1 MKPLSGLRALVT
13 GSSRGLGK
21 GIALALAEAGAR
33 VAINYHRNE
42 KEALAVKAE
51 IEGLGGEALV
61 IQADVSQGAPVAAMF
76 RKIVDAWGGLDVL
89 VNNAGTTKS
98 QDIFETSEADWDFI
112 LDTNLKSVFLCSKEA
127 MVLMRGQKRG
137 RIVNISSI
145 VAHRGALYGH
155 VHYAA
160 TKGAI
165 LSFTRTL
172 ARTGAPH
179 GILVNAI
186 APGIIE
192 SELLVETHGKE
203 DVAALAASVPLG
215 LGQARDV
222 GLAAVYLAG
231 EGGRYLTGATLDV
244 NGGMHFH

>member
-1 MKPLSGLRALVT
+1 MKPLSGKRALVT

-21 GIALALAEAGAR
+21 GVALALAEAGAK

-42 KEALAVKAE
+42 KEALLVKAE
-51 IEGLGGEALV
+51 VEKAGGEALV
-61 IQADVSQGAPVAAMF
+61 IQADVSQAASVAAMF
-76 RKIVDAWGGLDVL
+76 AKVMETWGGLDLL

-98 QDIFETSEADWDFI
+98 QNIFETTEADWDFI

-127 MVLMRGQKRG
+127 MQIMRDQKAG
-137 RIVNISSI
+137 RILNISSI

-165 LSFTRTL
+165 ISFTKTL
-172 ARTGAPH
+172 ARTGAPL
-179 GILVNAI
+179 GINVNAI

-192 SELLVETHGKE
+192 SELLLETHGKE

-222 GLAAVYLAG
+222 GLAAVFLAG
-231 EGGRYLTGATLDV
+231 EGGRYITGATIDV